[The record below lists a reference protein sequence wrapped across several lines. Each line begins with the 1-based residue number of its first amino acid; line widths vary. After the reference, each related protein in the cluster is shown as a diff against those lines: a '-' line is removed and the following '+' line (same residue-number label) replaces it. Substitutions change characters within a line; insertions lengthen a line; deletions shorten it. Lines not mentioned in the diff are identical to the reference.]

1 MKLISTADLYR
12 RSNRELAGLEDE
24 LRKDI
29 GNGEQQ
35 RRRDYAALDDIR
47 KLQRQRRIMRCVTM

>member
-1 MKLISTADLYR
+1 MNLMSKADLYR
-12 RSNRELAGLEDE
+12 RNNRELAGLEDE

-47 KLQRQRRIMRCVTM
+47 KAQGQRRVLRRNF